1 MPTLSLPLQVVQ
13 YKKRCGDLEQ
23 QLMVKEASY
32 REMELSES
40 VRYRQYEEEQV
51 RSLENTLIRLE
62 EEQQRCSSL
71 AEVNT
76 LLREQLNEANA
87 ANRALS
93 EDLHKL
99 TEDWTL
105 AREELEV
112 KEADWRHEEE
122 NYNTYL
128 SGEHDRFLSL
138 WKRSVN
144 LRRQFVQMKT
154 ATDRDLA
161 EGRANITRLASAL
174 QAACLGL
181 GGSLREA
188 EAGNTLSRVK
198 EQARLENLQQ
208 EVRERIQEVLQL
220 QVRSQ
225 ADRAELNA

>member
-1 MPTLSLPLQVVQ
+1 VVQ
-13 YKKRCGDLEQ
+13 YKKRCGELEQ
-23 QLMVKEASY
+23 QLITKEAAY

-40 VRYRQYEEEQV
+40 VRFREYEEEQV

-112 KEADWRHEEE
+112 KESDWRHEEE
-122 NYNTYL
+122 TYNTYL

-138 WKRSVN
+138 WKRAVN

-154 ATDRDLA
+154 ATDRDLS
-161 EGRANITRLASAL
+161 EGRANMARLASTL

-181 GGSLREA
+181 GGSLRVA
-188 EAGNTLSRVK
+188 EAGNSLSRAR
-198 EQARLENLQQ
+198 EQARVESLDK
-208 EVRERIQEVLQL
+208 EVRERTQEIFQL
-220 QVRSQ
+220 QVRFQ
-225 ADRAELNA
+225 AERAELNAR